1 MAASVARARR
11 AIGLSIISPSA
22 MDQTRKQAKL
32 EFAGVPPKPRRWART
47 PHRQRSGPSPASKKL
62 LVKGVI
68 EF

>member
-47 PHRQRSGPSPASKKL
+47 PCGVSKLDRALDQRFLAGP
-62 LVKGVI
+62 
-68 EF
+68 